1 MIFLYGPPGAG
12 KSTIG
17 RALAAAL
24 DIPFWDA
31 DDEIEREAGQ
41 AIPAIF
47 AQEGEAGFRQRET
60 AVVTHLLTQKE
71 GVVALGGG
79 ALLDEALRARVE
91 AAGPVLCLHAP
102 LELLLARLDAAE
114 AERPLLASN
123 LQERLPHL
131 LAQRA
136 AHYASFAHQLD
147 AAGEASAIAWAAQVA
162 LGRFHVRGMDAGYD
176 VLVQPGGLL
185 HLGELLRARGLA
197 GPIALVSDE
206 HVFGFWGETAVA
218 SLQAAGYAVHPVVMP
233 PGEAHKTME
242 TVGGFWDAFLA
253 AGLERS
259 STVVAL
265 GGGVVGDLAGFA
277 AATFLRGVP
286 WVGVPTSLLA
296 MVDASVGGK
305 TGVDLPQ
312 GKNLVGAFYAPR
324 LVLADPDVLAT
335 LPPAE
340 LRSGLGEVVKHGVIG
355 DPALFELCARGE
367 TAVASLQAAG
377 YAVHPVVMPPGEA
390 HKTMETVGGF
400 WDAFLA
406 AGLERSSTVVALGGG
421 VVGDLAGFAAA
432 TFLRGVPWVGV
443 PTSLLAMVDA
453 SVGGKTGVDL
463 PQGKNLVG
471 AFYAPRLVLADPDV
485 LATLPPA
492 ELRSGL
498 GEVVKHG
505 VIGDPALFELCARG
519 ETAVGEDWAQL
530 VRRAMAVKIAI
541 IQQDPY
547 EGGRRAALNL
557 GHTIG
562 HAVELVSGFRL
573 RHGEAVAIGMVAEA
587 GLAERMGLAQ
597 AGLADAIAGVLAGLG
612 LPTEIP
618 RGLDGTAVVQAVG
631 VDKKR
636 KGGRVKF
643 ALPVRVGE
651 VVTGVDVPNWYT
663 A

>member
-367 TAVASLQAAG
+367 TAV
-377 YAVHPVVMPPGEA
+377 
-390 HKTMETVGGF
+390 
-400 WDAFLA
+400 
-406 AGLERSSTVVALGGG
+406 
-421 VVGDLAGFAAA
+421 
-432 TFLRGVPWVGV
+432 
-443 PTSLLAMVDA
+443 
-453 SVGGKTGVDL
+453 
-463 PQGKNLVG
+463 
-471 AFYAPRLVLADPDV
+471 
-485 LATLPPA
+485 
-492 ELRSGL
+492 
-498 GEVVKHG
+498 
-505 VIGDPALFELCARG
+505 
-519 ETAVGEDWAQL
+519 GEDWAQL